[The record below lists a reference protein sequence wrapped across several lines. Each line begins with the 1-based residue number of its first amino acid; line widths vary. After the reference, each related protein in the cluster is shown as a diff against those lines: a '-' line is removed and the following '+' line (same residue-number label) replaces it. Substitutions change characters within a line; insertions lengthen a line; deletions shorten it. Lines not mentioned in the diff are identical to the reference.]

1 MADGMWT
8 MSEDGEFHLEE
19 PYRTW
24 LEEAK
29 VESTRGWHNALVAY
43 LEQRSPYTAQELSDE
58 LQNEVRK
65 NLVGAYLSLSKHA
78 KMFFNGGADTELEDF
93 EEELYG
99 MFTEYVKKFS

>member
-29 VESTRGWHNALVAY
+29 VESTRGWHNALVEY
-43 LEQRSPYTAQELSDE
+43 LEQRSPYTAQELSAE
-58 LQNEVRK
+58 LLRRNERRDDGKIMV
-65 NLVGAYLSLSKHA
+65 
-78 KMFFNGGADTELEDF
+78 F
-93 EEELYG
+93 EEFVLEALG
-99 MFTEYVKKFS
+99 GDL